1 MESGIYLVTLLNE
14 IPISVNAHDPRIAH
28 KCIKVDKTNC
38 KIGKAKILEERKKNY
53 FKTFKEDNVNFRVLA
68 KLGLSDI
75 KIAEKAILTE
85 LDQFRIRG
93 STGRANEWL
102 QNICPDDAIRI
113 VVQIL
118 KGLESK
124 GHITIHDWGINP
136 ANY

>member
-1 MESGIYLVTLLNE
+1 MNQ
-14 IPISVNAHDPRIAH
+14 
-28 KCIKVDKTNC
+28 
-38 KIGKAKILEERKKNY
+38 
-53 FKTFKEDNVNFRVLA
+53 
-68 KLGLSDI
+68 
-75 KIAEKAILTE
+75 
-85 LDQFRIRG
+85 QFRIRG

-102 QNICPDDAIRI
+102 QNICSAAAIRI